1 MQEYLRATCGQLPPS
16 IPVLGHALE
25 RLLEHTEARVRNGV
39 RAAGTLK
46 MQQHHAKW
54 LLERLGAERPLV
66 ELTSANVHELAERW
80 LATGGAGGRPISL
93 KTLAKRLSTLRR
105 SLRLAAVRGEL
116 DRMPLFPE
124 IGLPPMRPRHRVLS
138 SHTDLRR
145 LCDALPIDRAE
156 WVQVAVWTCQRPG
169 DVERMTW
176 ADVQISAET
185 MLIRSTK
192 TRKPFGLRVTM
203 PTPLMRTLE
212 ARRARLT
219 AEGRPPAATDPLVKP
234 WPNRS
239 RVLPLVAVRIGLPP
253 ITAMSLR
260 HTGFTWM
267 VRRIGLTRAA
277 QEWGGWSDFAT
288 LSRYYAHAL
297 PAQLEQAARELESI
311 VDEDRPA
318 NTNRAEPP
326 SDPSNDNGTQV

>member
-1 MQEYLRATCGQLPPS
+1 MREYLRATCGQLPPP
-16 IPVLGHALE
+16 IPALGHALE
-25 RLLEHTEARVRNGV
+25 RLLEHTDQRVRNGV
-39 RAAGTLK
+39 RAPGTLK
-46 MQQHHAKW
+46 MQRHHAGW
-54 LLERLGAERPLV
+54 LIERLGAERPLV

-80 LATGGAGGRPISL
+80 LATGGAGGRPIKL

-105 SLRLAAVRGEL
+105 ALRLAAVRGEI

-124 IGLPPMRPRHRVLS
+124 IGLPPSRPRNHVLQTHR
-138 SHTDLRR
+138 DLLR

-156 WVQVAVWTCQRPG
+156 WVQLAVWTCQRPG

-176 ADVQISAET
+176 ADVQVSAGT

-203 PTPLMRTLE
+203 PTPLMRVLE
-212 ARRARLT
+212 ARRDRLT
-219 AEGRPPAATDPLVKP
+219 AEGQPPQATDALVRP

-253 ITAMSLR
+253 LTAMSLR

-267 VRRIGLTRAA
+267 VRRLGLTRAA

-311 VDEDRPA
+311 VDEAPPA
-318 NTNRAEPP
+318 NTNRADA
-326 SDPSNDNGTQV
+326 DPSNDNGAL